1 LRAIQAVSLLAVLCA
16 ERPIGSRIGQ
26 LCGTDWFRYTEV
38 QSGTAEDFMGENKQ
52 IWYLEGSTAAK
63 LVAPLRAS
71 FDLRPFT
78 SAPQDNSDN
87 PVRAEANASHF
98 VVVTDMKNGVVAL
111 PPHCSNFNTSY
122 RVIGITP
129 PAGIRSM
136 TAVGSPTPKRAPS
149 ILAYISANASPEE
162 VEKMLAL
169 AFENIE
175 LAERERASREALEDA
190 EREREQLNDIGVAL
204 SSQRDIQALLNLI
217 LAKAREIT
225 RADAGSLYLIED
237 EEEGKRHL
245 RFILTQNDSVEF
257 PFQEFVLP
265 LAEDSM
271 AGYTA
276 LRGEV
281 LNFADAHNLPSDL
294 PFHFNDRYD
303 RDSGYRTRSLLTLPM
318 RNAKG
323 EVLGVL
329 QLINSKR
336 NPAVRLHSDA
346 DVAKQVRPFHP
357 RSVRLAL
364 SLASQAAVA
373 YENRKL
379 YNDIQTLFEGFV
391 SAAVTAIEQRDP
403 TTSGHS
409 LRVATYT
416 GGLAEIVD
424 RTASGPYGATHFD
437 PGQMKEIRYAALLHD
452 FGKVGVREDVLVKAK
467 KLYPMQMDLVKQR
480 FDYIRK
486 EMEAS
491 MVRRKLQVYLE
502 RDRGDALAEIARL
515 SEDFDQRLARLQDYL
530 DLIREANEPTLM
542 EQSEFRKLREIAQQ
556 YFVDTAGVDRPYLN
570 ADEMRLLS
578 IPKGSLDASERH
590 QIESHVVHTFNFLSQ
605 IPWTKELRRVPEI
618 ARAHHEKLNGEG
630 YPYKLRGAEI
640 PLPTKM
646 MTICDIF
653 DALTASDRPY
663 KRAVPIDR
671 ALGILEECVRANE
684 IDSEL
689 FRLFRESKVYERM
702 MPPAS
707 K

>member
-1 LRAIQAVSLLAVLCA
+1 MAEKQEVWCLAGSVAQKLL
-16 ERPIGSRIGQ
+16 
-26 LCGTDWFRYTEV
+26 
-38 QSGTAEDFMGENKQ
+38 
-52 IWYLEGSTAAK
+52 
-63 LVAPLRAS
+63 APLRENYSLQLLSSKEGDSNGAREPGAS
-71 FDLRPFT
+71 TNCGVVLAEMREG
-78 SAPQDNSDN
+78 N
-87 PVRAEANASHF
+87 PVLPVSWG
-98 VVVTDMKNGVVAL
+98 GVDG
-111 PPHCSNFNTSY
+111 NY
-122 RVIGITP
+122 RVIGVLLEGASGAAKAAR
-129 PAGIRSM
+129 PAGGKEPIPVFAYVSASASREELEK
-136 TAVGSPTPKRAPS
+136 TVAV
-149 ILAYISANASPEE
+149 
-162 VEKMLAL
+162 

-175 LAERERASREALEDA
+175 LVRSERAAREDLENA
-190 EREREQLNDIGVAL
+190 EREREQLNEIGAAL
-204 SSQRDIQALLNLI
+204 SSQRDVRLLLSLI

-225 RADAGSLYLIED
+225 RADAGSLYLVD
-237 EEEGKRHL
+237 EEANGGRHL
-245 RFILTQNDSVEF
+245 RFMLTQNDSLEF
-257 PFQEFVLP
+257 PFKEFTLP
-265 LAEDSM
+265 LAEDSL

-281 LNFADAHNLPSDL
+281 LNFPDAHHIPAKM
-294 PFHFNDRYD
+294 PFRFNEHYD
-303 RDSGYRTRSLLTLPM
+303 RDSGYRTKSLLTLPM

-329 QLINSKR
+329 QLINAKR
-336 NPAVRLHSDA
+336 DPAARLHSEA
-346 DVAKQVRPFHP
+346 DVTEYVQPFEA

-379 YNDIQTLFEGFV
+379 YTEIETLFEGFV

-416 GGLAEIVD
+416 EGLAGIVD
-424 RTASGPYGATHFD
+424 QVGTGPYRATHFD
-437 PGQMKEIRYAALLHD
+437 AEQMKEIRYAALLHD
-452 FGKVGVREDVLVKAK
+452 FGKVGVREEVLVKAK

-486 EMEAS
+486 EMEAN
-491 MVRRKLQVYLE
+491 MVRRKLQMFLE

-515 SEDFDQRLARLQDYL
+515 SEDFEQRMARLDDYREFIL
-530 DLIREANEPTLM
+530 EANEPTLM

-556 YFVDTAGVDRPYLN
+556 YFVDTTGLELPYLS

-578 IPKGSLDASERH
+578 IPKGSLDAAERLE
-590 QIESHVVHTFNFLSQ
+590 IESHVIHTFNFLSQ
-605 IPWTKELRRVPEI
+605 IPWTKELRRIPEI

-630 YPYKLRGAEI
+630 YPYKLHGDQI

-663 KRAVPIDR
+663 KGAVPLER
-671 ALGILEECVRANE
+671 ALSILDDCVQANE
-684 IDSEL
+684 IDGEL
-689 FRLFRESKVYERM
+689 FRMFRESKIYERVT
-702 MPPAS
+702 PPVP